1 MLIDFFVIQKVGT
14 PQRGFKLSFLAV
26 CTCRG
31 ACRWGQITCMTC
43 QATASLPRSLSDVE
57 GERTEDSKN
66 CSPFS
71 ATFSHRNPWR
81 CDIYIYSHNVNKD
94 ASIRL
99 LAPSRL
105 QYFCCNS
112 QKNSQDIASFFSF
125 RKMNVNHSFIQQL
138 QKTQQEL
145 YVVHETLEASEETSY
160 EESIKA
166 EGSFMTQLHAKFCAK
181 VWFLF
186 RLRSQSF
193 PNICTPS
200 RPSVVV

>member
-14 PQRGFKLSFLAV
+14 PQRGFKPSFLGV
-26 CTCRG
+26 CTCKG
-31 ACRWGQITCMTC
+31 AYRSGQITCMTC
-43 QATASLPRSLSDVE
+43 QATASLPQSLSDVE
-57 GERTEDSKN
+57 GERIEDSKN

-71 ATFSHRNPWR
+71 ATFSHRNPWH
-81 CDIYIYSHNVNKD
+81 CDIYMYSCNVKKD

-99 LAPSRL
+99 LALSRL

-125 RKMNVNHSFIQQL
+125 RKMNANHSFIQQL
-138 QKTQQEL
+138 QKKNQNL
-145 YVVHETLEASEETSY
+145 YVVHETLETSEETSY
-160 EESIKA
+160 EETIKA
-166 EGSFMTQLHAKFCAK
+166 EGSFVTQLYAKFCAK

-193 PNICTPS
+193 PNICTLS
-200 RPSVVV
+200 RPSVV